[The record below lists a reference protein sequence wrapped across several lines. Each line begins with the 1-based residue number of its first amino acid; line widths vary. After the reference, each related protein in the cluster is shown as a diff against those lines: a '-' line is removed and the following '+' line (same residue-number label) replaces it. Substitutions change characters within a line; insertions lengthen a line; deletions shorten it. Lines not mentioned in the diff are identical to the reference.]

1 MQMDE
6 TRAAPAA
13 TFRAARRPWR
23 PTRPWRPSLWLAPGL
38 PALILVFLTVNVLA
52 RSPLLKVD
60 RWVRGVVQAQANSAA
75 WRWLG
80 DTPHAPAQVIV
91 LFGSN
96 QVAIPVLAAC
106 ALIAYLRRRSVR
118 ALLAAG
124 ACVVLLL
131 VTVIPAK
138 ILIARPGPGPNQAHI
153 ASGGLG
159 VFPSGHTTTASVCF
173 LLGALL
179 LVPGL
184 PARIRTALVA
194 FALLVCFLVGLALI
208 WCNYHW
214 FTDVVGGWALA
225 AIIVQVCLVIAR
237 PGDRAR
243 DEARSP

>member
-23 PTRPWRPSLWLAPGL
+23 SWRSSLWLAPGL
-38 PALILVFLTVNVLA
+38 PALILVFLTINVLA
-52 RSPLLKVD
+52 GSPLLEVD
-60 RWVRGVVQAQANSAA
+60 RWIRDVVQAQANSAA

-80 DTPHAPAQVIV
+80 DTPSAPAQIIV
-91 LFGSN
+91 EFGSN

-138 ILIARPGPGPNQAHI
+138 ILIARPGPGPTQAHI
-153 ASGGLG
+153 TPGGLG

-184 PARIRTALVA
+184 RARIRTALVA
-194 FALLVCFLVGLALI
+194 FAVLVCFLVGVALI

-214 FTDVVGGWALA
+214 FTDVVAGWALA

-243 DEARSP
+243 GEARSP

>member
-23 PTRPWRPSLWLAPGL
+23 SWRPSLWLAPGL

-52 RSPLLKVD
+52 GSPLLEVD
-60 RWVRGVVQAQANSAA
+60 RWIRDVVQAQANSAT
-75 WRWLG
+75 WRWLD
-80 DTPHAPAQVIV
+80 DTPSAPAQIIV
-91 LFGSN
+91 EFGSN

-138 ILIARPGPGPNQAHI
+138 ILIARPGPGPTQVHVAP
-153 ASGGLG
+153 GGLG

-194 FALLVCFLVGLALI
+194 FAVLVCFLVGVALI

-214 FTDVVGGWALA
+214 FTDVVAGWALA
-225 AIIVQVCLVIAR
+225 AIIVQACLVIAR

-243 DEARSP
+243 GEARSP